1 MSTEHEKYK
10 VRKDLMSTMALETD
24 VGKVTSGIVPG
35 VKSHSFFIT
44 TTKAMLKRPIV
55 YLYGCGFGG

>member
-24 VGKVTSGIVPG
+24 VGKVTS
-35 VKSHSFFIT
+35 SFVT
-44 TTKAMLKRPIV
+44 PYT
-55 YLYGCGFGG
+55 LYIYVLII